1 MVSGGHHDKKQTRG
15 TRTVTETFDPG
26 LQTTSRLDLAWI
38 FETSKPTSSNIH
50 PPARV
55 QLLQK
60 TTPPNPFQAVHQLQT
75 KHANIL
81 AYEAIVIPH
90 TRDIYI
96 SEAPKWQLTE
106 AGNLV
111 CTTQPAGSLADWIVS
126 FLREPI
132 KQHDRPQ
139 FWFTGVEQ
147 AILGK
152 SSTLGQPTSRHPTAF
167 L

>member
-1 MVSGGHHDKKQTRG
+1 MVSGGHHDKKQAHG

-26 LQTTSRLDLAWI
+26 PQTTSKLDLAWI
-38 FETSKPTSSNIH
+38 FETSKPTSSIIH
-50 PPARV
+50 PLARA

-60 TTPPNPFQAVHQLQT
+60 DHIPNPFQAVHQLQT
-75 KHANIL
+75 KHANVL
-81 AYEAIVIPH
+81 AYEAILIPH

-106 AGNLV
+106 PGNLV

-126 FLREPI
+126 FLRELI
-132 KQHDRPQ
+132 KQHGRPQ

-147 AILGK
+147 AVLGK
-152 SSTLGQPTSRHPTAF
+152 TSTLGQPTSKQPTAF